1 MTKELR
7 QEVIEFLM
15 AVLAQPLDDV
25 NEPVMVKWA
34 NELLEKVRHKK
45 RGRPI
50 GWRKK
55 VVVDNV

>member
-34 NELLEKVRHKK
+34 NELLEKVRPKK